1 MQLRMEQAQMQVAL
15 DHAASQ
21 AQVVKIAEARFD
33 AGIASML
40 DVDQARQ
47 VYYSTIS
54 SIPMLE
60 NSIHSNINQLA
71 VLIGVDPQTIHSRLA
86 LTMPMPDYMHII
98 ANSVTP
104 QQLMG
109 RTDVEQ
115 AISKVDIA
123 AAQLGIA
130 KKDWLPTLTVTGSLG
145 SEAHD
150 LRDITHKNSVV
161 YAITPTLSWTV
172 FDGFAR
178 KYGIASAEQSLQESV
193 DNYNLVL
200 LTAISEASDVI
211 ATYRNT
217 VKYINALND
226 VVRESRLYNERSVEN
241 YKSGLS
247 PFINV
252 ADAQMS
258 YLENV
263 NSLIVA
269 KGQALTAL
277 INYYKAIP

>member
-1 MQLRMEQAQMQVAL
+1 
-15 DHAASQ
+15 
-21 AQVVKIAEARFD
+21 
-33 AGIASML
+33 
-40 DVDQARQ
+40 
-47 VYYSTIS
+47 
-54 SIPMLE
+54 
-60 NSIHSNINQLA
+60 
-71 VLIGVDPQTIHSRLA
+71 
-86 LTMPMPDYMHII
+86 
-98 ANSVTP
+98 
-104 QQLMG
+104 
-109 RTDVEQ
+109 
-115 AISKVDIA
+115 
-123 AAQLGIA
+123 
-130 KKDWLPTLTVTGSLG
+130 
-145 SEAHD
+145 
-150 LRDITHKNSVV
+150 
-161 YAITPTLSWTV
+161 
-172 FDGFAR
+172 
-178 KYGIASAEQSLQESV
+178 
-193 DNYNLVL
+193 VL